1 MLRRQPPGG
10 TPLISKTPVA
20 SQLPARGVPR
30 TTTRA
35 LGAGTPSAS
44 TTCPTIVP
52 GGGGG
57 GGRLSI
63 IGLLSPSYSRPL
75 ERRTRR
81 HPATINRAGALRQT
95 LGTVLYRTDLTKHQP
110 ASEAIRYLLNLYI
123 AT

>member
-57 GGRLSI
+57 RLSI

-75 ERRTRR
+75 KRRTRS
-81 HPATINRAGALRQT
+81 HPATINRAGALGQT
-95 LGTVLYRTDLTKHQP
+95 LGIVRYRTEFANP
-110 ASEAIRYLLNLYI
+110 
-123 AT
+123 